1 MRLQSLSFRAK
12 RSEVEEPRGNTLSSA
27 TGCLDFARHDR
38 KILDRKPRRLFRR
51 IRTKNTS
58 ATSRVEPASGW
69 ITFSLLMTAQPIRR
83 NNARAKP
90 APKLLFTLKT
100 KAKAKQ
106 LRPDSR
112 TGLGLQIRRAADKI
126 DKSRG

>member
-1 MRLQSLSFRAK
+1 MLVIP
-12 RSEVEEPRGNTLSSA
+12 SEVEQSLNSIFEI
-27 TGCLDFARHDR
+27 ARHDR

-58 ATSRVEPASGW
+58 ATSRVEPASDW

-106 LRPDSR
+106 LKPDSR
-112 TGLGLQIRRAADKI
+112 TGLALRIRRAADKI